1 VTPWHPLWI
10 TFAAT
15 LTAALLLTPV
25 ARRMAIWFG
34 VVDAPDGRRKL
45 QKKPVPL
52 WGGVA
57 VYGAI
62 LIGLSVARQAAP
74 DLGPPLTQLSLTLA
88 AAAGLVC
95 MFGCIDDARDLKP
108 RFKLLL
114 QICSVLPIVMSGY
127 YVDRVVAFGWPVELG
142 WLGIPLTVLWLVGCI
157 NALNL
162 LDGMDGLASVVGLST
177 AGMMAILAS
186 NSGHPHVALIAIV
199 LAGALCGFL
208 VYNLPPASIYLG
220 DSGSMLIGLSIGMLS
235 IQAALKTSATLSLTA
250 PVVALSIPMFDT
262 VLAVVRRRLSGRP
275 VDVGDRGHIHHL
287 LLDRGLTNWQALCII
302 GALCLTTG
310 AAATAA
316 TILSNDALAWI
327 ITVAVLL
334 SLVYTRAF
342 GHHELAMLKLS
353 AAGLLA
359 GLVNSLVS
367 PARAT
372 VRLRRAA
379 ARADFEQAWTT
390 LYEEV
395 ALWHGRRLELRTE
408 LADGSVAA
416 RTWVTPSNVAQQ
428 PVTWTLGCELDSP
441 TGNCCRLV
449 LTGEDERRA
458 EPWYLLRLA
467 KLLKGFAQDWI
478 DRPEM
483 IGPLTAPAS
492 PGPST
497 VPLTAPVLPRKHAA

>member
-1 VTPWHPLWI
+1 MIDWHPLLI
-10 TFAAT
+10 TFVAT
-15 LTAALLLTPV
+15 LAAALLLTPL
-25 ARRMAIWFG
+25 ARRLSILFG

-45 QKKPVPL
+45 QKTPVPL

-62 LIGLSVARQAAP
+62 LIGLGVARLAAP
-74 DLGPPLTQLSLTLA
+74 GLGQNLTQISLALA

-95 MFGCIDDARDLKP
+95 FFGCIDDARDLKP

-114 QICSVLPIVMSGY
+114 QIASVIPIVMSGY

-142 WLGIPLTVLWLVGCI
+142 WLGIPLTVCWLVGCI

-186 NSGHPHVALIAIV
+186 NTGHPHVALIAIV

-250 PVVALSIPMFDT
+250 PVVALAIPMFDT

-275 VDVGDRGHIHHL
+275 VDVGDRGHIHHR

-334 SLVYTRAF
+334 SLVYTRSF
-342 GHHELAMLKLS
+342 GHHELSMLKLS
-353 AAGLLA
+353 VAGVLA
-359 GLVNSLVS
+359 VVMHSLVS

-372 VRLRRAA
+372 MRLRQAA
-379 ARADFEQAWTT
+379 ARADFEQAWAT
-390 LYEEV
+390 LHEEV
-395 ALWHGRRLELRTE
+395 ALWHGRRLELRAD
-408 LADGSVAA
+408 LADGSTAA
-416 RTWVTPSNVAQQ
+416 RTWVAGLNQRPEAV
-428 PVTWTLGCELDSP
+428 VWTLGCELDSP
-441 TGNCCRLV
+441 SGNRCRLL

-458 EPWYLLRLA
+458 EPWYMLRLA
-467 KLLKGFAQDWI
+467 KLLRGFAQDWI

-483 IGPLTAPAS
+483 IAPLTPPVAG
-492 PGPST
+492 GPST
-497 VPLTAPVLPRKHAA
+497 VPLTAPLPRKQAA

>member
-1 VTPWHPLWI
+1 MTPWHPLWI

-15 LTAALLLTPV
+15 LAASLLLTPV
-25 ARRMAIWFG
+25 ARRLAILFG
-34 VVDAPDGRRKL
+34 AVDAPDGRRKL
-45 QKKPVPL
+45 QKTPVPL

-57 VYGAI
+57 VYAAL
-62 LIGLSVARQAAP
+62 LIGLMVARQTAP
-74 DLGPPLTQLSLTLA
+74 DLGPALSQFSLALA

-95 MFGCIDDARDLKP
+95 VFGCIDDARDLKP

-114 QICSVLPIVMSGY
+114 QIASVLPIVMSGY
-127 YVDRVVAFGWPVELG
+127 YVDRVVAFGWPLELG
-142 WLGIPLTVLWLVGCI
+142 WLGIPLTVCWLVGCI

-177 AGMMAILAS
+177 AGMMAILAT

-235 IQAALKTSATLSLTA
+235 IQAALKTSATLSLTV
-250 PVVALSIPMFDT
+250 PVVALAIPMFDT

-275 VDVGDRGHIHHL
+275 VDVGDRGHIHHQ

-316 TILSNDALAWI
+316 TILRNDALAWI

-334 SLVYTRAF
+334 SLVYTRSF

-353 AAGLLA
+353 VAGLLA
-359 GLVNSLVS
+359 AVLNSLVS
-367 PARAT
+367 PARAS

-379 ARADFEQAWTT
+379 ERADFEQAWKT
-390 LYEEV
+390 LHEEI
-395 ALWHGRRLELRTE
+395 ALWHGRRLELRAE
-408 LADGSVAA
+408 LTDGSAA
-416 RTWVTPSNVAQQ
+416 VRTWVATSNKPSQ

-441 TGNCCRLV
+441 SGNRCRLL
-449 LTGEDERRA
+449 LTGADERRA

-467 KLLKGFAQDWI
+467 KLLKAFAQHWI
-478 DRPEM
+478 DRPEL
-483 IGPLTAPAS
+483 IAPLTSPAAS
-492 PGPST
+492 PAT
-497 VPLTAPVLPRKHAA
+497 VPLVAPQQPRKHAA